1 MWSAVIIEVEIAADR
16 TPCLADTVIGP
27 QINLQRLFGY
37 ALPARR
43 LHVLQRAHVMQA
55 IGKLHQEHA
64 NVAGDRDQQLAE
76 VLRLLRLLGD
86 QIKFF

>member
-1 MWSAVIIEVEIAADR
+1 
-16 TPCLADTVIGP
+16 
-27 QINLQRLFGY
+27 
-37 ALPARR
+37 
-43 LHVLQRAHVMQA
+43 MQA

-86 QIKFF
+86 QIEFF